1 MQLSIYLNIWK
12 ALVNDNFALILG
24 IVNNNIQL
32 EIDACFYDL
41 MFVLSSVLVVTAH
54 KSTTYISRGHNWNV

>member
-54 KSTTYISRGHNWNV
+54 KSTTNISRGHNWNV